1 MQDDDV
7 EDGAPAAPTPRGI
20 STPRLDLKI
29 ELARRRAEAERRAA
43 SPFVPAP
50 EHFEKGDHKA
60 PAGAKPKPCGVVVGG
75 EVVPAIAVEVA
86 AGAG

>member
-7 EDGAPAAPTPRGI
+7 ATGASASAEPRGI

-43 SPFVPAP
+43 SPFVPTP
-50 EHFEKGDHKA
+50 EVFEKGDHKA
-60 PAGAKPKPCGVVVGG
+60 GDGKPKP
-75 EVVPAIAVEVA
+75 
-86 AGAG
+86 